1 MTVNHVGFALSEITE
16 ELDNTYVKK
25 FDNSISD
32 SSIRRAKKKIREYGL
47 CNDFQYFV
55 TLTVSCKNA
64 DRFSVDSCQ
73 TLLKKK
79 LEYYKRVSKDFKY
92 LLITEKHKN
101 GALHFHGLMKGIR
114 EKDLYKN
121 SNNFFS
127 HKYFD
132 KIGYNSFS
140 LIKDY
145 YKCINYITKYITK
158 EAIYNSSHY
167 LYINSRGLKTP
178 DEFVLKENKLSKNID
193 FDYSNSFSDILDFNV
208 FDEKYSELIFLLSN
222 NDIYI

>member
-1 MTVNHVGFALSEITE
+1 MTINLVGFTLSEITDE
-16 ELDNTYVKK
+16 MDNGYIKK
-25 FDNSISD
+25 FDNKISD
-32 SSIRRAKKKIREYGL
+32 SSLRRAKKKIRDYGL
-47 CNDFQYFV
+47 CNDFEYFV

-73 TLLKKK
+73 SFLKKK

-121 SNNFFS
+121 SNDFFS
-127 HKYFD
+127 HQYFD
-132 KIGYNSFS
+132 KVGYNSFS

-145 YKCINYITKYITK
+145 YKCINYITKYISK
-158 EAIYNSSHY
+158 DAVYNSSHY
-167 LYINSRGLKTP
+167 LYINSRGLQCP
-178 DEFVLKENKLSKNID
+178 DEFLIKENKLPKTFQ
-193 FDYSNSFSDILDFNV
+193 FDYTNSFSEILDFNV
-208 FDEKYSELIFLLSN
+208 YDEKYSELIFLLSN